1 MKETAPASTRTWW
14 DLLVEALSESPVVRP
29 FEALCAWAE
38 QPEGRAVLLAIQEWA
53 TVDCR
58 LQEHRRRWQQDGI
71 PISTEEAEYALR
83 CLGWAAFNEQLEPA
97 QYLAHTLENNPSGE
111 VFARYIERAES
122 EAPYWDALVSYK
134 ESHGGDISPML
145 SEWPSKG
152 AKRPHGRGRP
162 GRPRR
167 WIFRDEVLIPEA
179 IRKLEGCGLPVTSED
194 GRPSIAAAVAKVFCL
209 TERNVA
215 AIWESAPNRSDKH
228 SRRRYSNQLCRKC
241 KRPEVP
247 MYRHRRREFLCE
259 VCLPGKL

>member
-1 MKETAPASTRTWW
+1 MMKK
-14 DLLVEALSESPVVRP
+14 LLQHQLVPCGTCSWEALAESPVVRA

-38 QPEGRAVLLAIQEWA
+38 QPEGRAVLLAIHEWA

-58 LQEHRRRWQQDGI
+58 LQEHRRRWEQEGI
-71 PISTEEAEYALR
+71 PISAEEAEYALR
-83 CLGWAAFNEQLEPA
+83 CLGWAAFNEQVEPA
-97 QYLAHTLENNPSGE
+97 QYLAPTLENNPSEE
-111 VFARYIERAES
+111 VFAKYIERAKS
-122 EAPYWDALVSYK
+122 EAPYWDALAAYK
-134 ESHGGDISPML
+134 ESHGGDVLPML

-152 AKRPHGRGRP
+152 VKRPHGR

-194 GRPSIAAAVAKVFCL
+194 GRPSIAAAVARVLGL

-228 SRRRYSNQLCRKC
+228 SRRRYSNQLCHKC
-241 KRPEVP
+241 GRPRVP
-247 MYRHRRREFLCE
+247 MYRHWQCEFLCK
-259 VCLPGKL
+259 VCLPDRW